1 MSFPLLRKI
10 FSSLAVV
17 AALIPCLAQAI
28 GSVPVTIVNPA
39 DIAKAQ
45 GIHHPF
51 QVGIACPAINHVACH
66 GDLTLGPQRVVFEYV
81 SVSCTVENG
90 RQYVGSVRIST
101 QAGGSNQDHFLTVTD
116 RVGTFSPNGSVFT
129 EVDFGE
135 PVTIYADG
143 GSFLQVYVT
152 ANQLT
157 QFDGYP
163 NCSLTFSGEAI
174 SGP

>member
-1 MSFPLLRKI
+1 MSFPSLRNV
-10 FSSLAVV
+10 FPALAVV

-66 GDLTLGPQRVVFEYV
+66 GDLTVGPQRMVVEYV

-90 RQYVGSVRIST
+90 RQYVGSVQIIT
-101 QAGGSNQDHFLTVTD
+101 QVGGSNQIHSLTVTD

-135 PVTIYADG
+135 PVTIYADA
-143 GSFLQVYVT
+143 GSHVQVYAT
-152 ANQLT
+152 ANQIT

-163 NCSLTFSGEAI
+163 NCTLTFSGQAI
-174 SGP
+174 DGP